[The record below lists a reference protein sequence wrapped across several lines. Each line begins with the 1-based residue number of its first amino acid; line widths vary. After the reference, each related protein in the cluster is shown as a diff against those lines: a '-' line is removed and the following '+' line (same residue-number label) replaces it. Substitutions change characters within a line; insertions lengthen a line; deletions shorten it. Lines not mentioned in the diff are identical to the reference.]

1 MHTPV
6 ERFRS
11 YLLLLAQQGLDARLQ
26 AKVDLSGI
34 VQQTLLE
41 AHQAWADVAGK
52 GTGEQVAWVRRI
64 LVNNLTDEARKWM
77 TAARNIDV
85 ERSLEQSSV
94 KLAGLL
100 ATSHSS
106 PSLKAVQNEDLAR
119 MADAM
124 LSLPDEQRQ
133 AIELHHLR
141 GMPLAQVA
149 ETLQRSTGAAAALL
163 YRAMQQ
169 LRTALAPTEE
179 ST

>member
-1 MHTPV
+1 MKTPV

-41 AHQAWADVAGK
+41 AHQAWSDVAEK
-52 GTGEQVAWVRRI
+52 DTAVQAAWVRRI
-64 LVNNLTDEARKWM
+64 LANNLTDEARKWLA
-77 TAARNIDV
+77 AARNIDL

-94 KLAGLL
+94 KLADLL
-100 ATSHSS
+100 VAPHSS
-106 PSLKAVQNEDLAR
+106 PSLKATQHETLAQ
-119 MADAM
+119 MAEAL

-133 AIELHHLR
+133 AVEMHHLR
-141 GMPLAQVA
+141 GIPLAQVA
-149 ETLQRSTGAAAALL
+149 EKLQRSTGAVAALL

-169 LRTALAPTEE
+169 LRSALASSEE
-179 ST
+179 SL